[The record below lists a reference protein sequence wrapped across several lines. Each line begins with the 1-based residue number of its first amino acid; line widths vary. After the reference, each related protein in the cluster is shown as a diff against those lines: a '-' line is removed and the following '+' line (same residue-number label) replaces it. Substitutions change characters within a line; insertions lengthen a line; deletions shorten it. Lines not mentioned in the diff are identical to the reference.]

1 MHSDPWLLVGCP
13 ALGGLGSA
21 SLLEE
26 VQLHSLGTVVGVCP
40 LLPLP
45 VLLCLVFVAG
55 DVIAQ
60 LPVPAATP
68 SYHHRVLALSRP
80 KPK

>member
-26 VQLHSLGTVVGVCP
+26 VQLHSLGTAVGVCP

-68 SYHHRVLALSRP
+68 SYHHRVLSLSRS